1 MRTQIPDEFKAML
14 KDKANLPKSEM
25 RVITPQI
32 ATAWLNIT
40 KASGFQNRAVKPKLL
55 EKLCQDL
62 TNNQWI
68 LNGEAIIRDKE
79 GVVIDGQHRLL
90 ACIRTGKSFPSMVT
104 SNVERKAFS
113 TIDCGCARTPA
124 QVLRMEGVK
133 YPKTVAAIIN
143 TIDQIRTKTVLSKS
157 NVMTNSDSL
166 EFQTENAE
174 ILDKVIMTVYPLAN
188 KNRHMTP
195 RMAGAALY
203 VLVTDYGYSWDD
215 ATDFILGCL
224 SSETHPNTIVN
235 KFRNEL
241 YKRAH
246 TKTSEGIKFCNLVL
260 VWNAIQTGRRCC
272 PAFRT
277 DFDEIPEFVH
287 A

>member
-1 MRTQIPDEFKAML
+1 MKEQIPAELAAQL
-14 KDKANLPKSEM
+14 KDKANLPKPETTI
-25 RVITPQI
+25 ITPKK

-40 KASGFQNRAVKPKLL
+40 KASGFKNRAIKPHLL
-55 EKLCQDL
+55 EQLCADL
-62 TNNQWI
+62 KAGKWKI
-68 LNGEAIIRDKE
+68 NGETIKLDKE

-90 ACIRTGKSFPSMVT
+90 ACIKTGISFISSV
-104 SNVERKAFS
+104 SKNVDRDTFP
-113 TIDCGCARTPA
+113 TIDCGCSRNSS

-143 TIDQIRTKTVLSKS
+143 TIDQIRTKTILSRS
-157 NVMTNSDSL
+157 NVMTNSESL
-166 EFQTENAE
+166 EFHRAHAE
-174 ILDKVIMTVYPLAN
+174 MLDKVIMTVYPLAN

-203 VLVTDYGYSWDD
+203 VLVTDYGYSWDV

-241 YKRAH
+241 YQRAH
-246 TKTSEGIKFCNLVL
+246 TKLSEGIKFCNLVL
-260 VWNAIQTGRRCC
+260 VWNAVQTGKRCC

-277 DFDEIPEFVH
+277 TFDEYPEFVH

>member
-1 MRTQIPDEFKAML
+1 MKEQIPAELAAIL
-14 KDKANLPKSEM
+14 KDKANLPKTDNV
-25 RVITPQI
+25 VITPKK

-40 KASGFQNRAVKPKLL
+40 KASGFKNRAINHKLL
-55 EKLCQDL
+55 DKLCSDL
-62 TNNQWI
+62 KEGKWRINEETI
-68 LNGEAIIRDKE
+68 KLDKE
-79 GVVIDGQHRLL
+79 GVVIDGQHRLM
-90 ACIRTGKSFPSMVT
+90 ACIKTGISFISAVAK
-104 SNVERKAFS
+104 NVDRDSFS

-133 YPKTVAAIIN
+133 YPKTVAAVIN
-143 TIDQIRTKTVLSKS
+143 TIDQIRTKTVLSKA
-157 NVMTNSDSL
+157 NIMTNSDSL
-166 EFQTENAE
+166 EFRNEHAE
-174 ILDKVIMTVYPLAN
+174 LIDKVIMTVYPLAN

-203 VLVTDYGYSWDD
+203 VLVTDYGYSWDV

-224 SSETHPNTIVN
+224 SSETHSNSIVN

-241 YKRAH
+241 YQRAH
-246 TKTSEGIKFCNLVL
+246 TKLSEGIKFYNLVL
-260 VWNAIQTGRRCC
+260 AWNAVHTGRRCC

-277 DFDEIPEFVH
+277 EFEEIPEIVH